1 MKRNNKKTSYTTY
14 ISALFL
20 LLMLGVGLFIS
31 CKQKDPN
38 AKDTILHGKA
48 TVYVDESLLPIV
60 SDQAL
65 VFETTYEAKLDI
77 QPLSEKEVIN
87 ALSKK
92 KAGIAILAR
101 KLNTNENK
109 FFAAHKIVPRETP
122 FALDA
127 LALIRNN
134 KEQDTTIVLQ
144 DVLDYLKG
152 KKNTINGLVFDNPNS
167 ASVRY
172 MMELAQITELPQ
184 EGVYSVKN
192 SKEVIQYVAE
202 HEGLIGVVG
211 SNWLFEPAADLKLF
225 VDQVHELAV
234 KGVNGKYV
242 YPTQESIGTNQYPLA
257 RVLYIVNCQGY
268 EGLGIGFASFI
279 AGEKGQR
286 IVLKS
291 GIAPVREPGRK
302 IVTRKQIEK
311 THN

>member
-1 MKRNNKKTSYTTY
+1 MKKNKKTSFKNVYAVT
-14 ISALFL
+14 FL
-20 LLMLGVGLFIS
+20 LVMGTVGLFFS
-31 CKQKDPN
+31 CKQNN
-38 AKDTILHGKA
+38 AESKDTILRGNA

-60 SDQAL
+60 ADQEL
-65 VFETTYEAKLDI
+65 VFETTYEANLDI
-77 QPLSEKEVIN
+77 QSLSEKEVVKKL
-87 ALSKK
+87 AEK

-101 KLNTNENK
+101 KLNASENK
-109 FFAAHKIVPRETP
+109 FFKAHKIVPRETP

-134 KEQDTTIVLQ
+134 KEKDTTIVLQ
-144 DVLDYLKG
+144 DVLDFLKG
-152 KKNTINGLVFDNPNS
+152 KNTKFKGLVFDNPNS

-184 EGVYSVKN
+184 EGVYSLKN

-211 SNWLFEPAADLKLF
+211 SNWLFEPAADLKPF
-225 VDQVHELAV
+225 VAQVHELAI
-234 KGVNGKYV
+234 KGVNGTYV
-242 YPTQESIGTNQYPLA
+242 YPTQEAIGTNKYPLA
-257 RVLYIVNCQGY
+257 RVLYIINCQGY

-279 AGEKGQR
+279 AGDKGQR

-311 THN
+311 NT